1 MILAYFGLSAL
12 HVLNQNLVYRISATA
27 RSRINSIY
35 MTMYFGGAAIG
46 SFWRSFLETWR
57 LASMCNIRS
66 LHRITHFLFDRYDYR
81 AVKQSTIP
89 Q

>member
-46 SFWRSFLETWR
+46 SF
-57 LASMCNIRS
+57 LAVFFWKHGGWPVCVILGVCIALLIFYLIAM
-66 LHRITHFLFDRYDYR
+66 ITE
-81 AVKQSTIP
+81 Q
-89 Q
+89 